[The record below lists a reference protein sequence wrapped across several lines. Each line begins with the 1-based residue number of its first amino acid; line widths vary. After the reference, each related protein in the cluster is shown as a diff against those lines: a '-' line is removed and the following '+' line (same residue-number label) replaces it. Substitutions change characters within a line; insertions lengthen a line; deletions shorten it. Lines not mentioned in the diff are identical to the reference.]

1 MLRASDTDKKSCF
14 KWDSQAF
21 DLKESYDFF
30 PFSTSLGHN
39 VAVFAWKRS
48 TKLQSK
54 KFTPKGVVRSN
65 CFWTPSNGSTGVLNF
80 LPGTYLYP
88 TQTQQYKGRF
98 KTWLSC
104 IAQYCHHVQETPFHN
119 FNILIHMQ
127 MITFANITDL
137 FTDKSYLLV
146 HKSNLFMNQTTL
158 VVLFLSM
165 FWFIKKNQLIKV
177 ICSRISRGG

>member
-14 KWDSQAF
+14 EWDSQAF

-54 KFTPKGVVRSN
+54 KFTPKRVVRSKY

-80 LPGTYLYP
+80 FPGTYLCP

-127 MITFANITDL
+127 MITFANITDCVYVNFDWL
-137 FTDKSYLLV
+137 KRTDKS
-146 HKSNLFMNQTTL
+146 HLFMNQTTL
-158 VVLFLSM
+158 VVLFRCI
-165 FWFIKKNQLIKV
+165 FWLIKIKKRLI
-177 ICSRISRGG
+177 IGLHW